1 VFPIR
6 LNLADAILAVIVIVV
21 GGVVLYIALGYRPG
35 TTAQMGPGYL
45 PRAMGVILLGLGG
58 ILLMRS
64 LRAVGDSLPVF
75 ELRSVVFV
83 TLGVLSFAFLVRRV
97 GFVPAV
103 MAATILSSFANP
115 NIKLLHTL
123 LLSVGLAA
131 MTSAIFVW
139 GLKISAVYFRWPTF

>member
-1 VFPIR
+1 VFSSR
-6 LNLADAILAVIVIVV
+6 LNLADTILAVIVIVV
-21 GGVVLYIALGYRPG
+21 GAGVLYVALGYRPG

-45 PRAMGVILLGLGG
+45 PRAMGVILIALGG
-58 ILLMRS
+58 ILLLRS
-64 LRAVGDSLPVF
+64 MIDEAVSLAAF

-83 TLGVLSFAFLVRRV
+83 SLGVLSFAFLVRRA

-115 NIKLLHTL
+115 NVKLLHTL
-123 LLSVGLAA
+123 VLSVALAA